1 MDKKIIQGVEISDV
15 RVELNDAPVTCWV
28 WFKVNGFQS
37 LACLKKASD
46 GEFLVERHDT
56 LGCYN
61 EHEEDVTVTVLN
73 ELDEEVYDEFLGE
86 LYDYL
91 NEIVF
96 VQTHTTD
103 EELVK
108 SWIKNLETSELI
120 ELWETLTSEINNP
133 SVIWDMDFFL
143 EDYLPECISSKH
155 MDVLELARI
164 VTGNDCYVEHFDI
177 NDDFVYI
184 NHLGL
189 WESINDYDIV
199 DLVMGFIDDYDAIEY
214 SDTIKNKLS
223 EIKEENE
230 D

>member
-1 MDKKIIQGVEISDV
+1 MSNTTDKELVEI
-15 RVELNDAPVTCWV
+15 
-28 WFKVNGFQS
+28 
-37 LACLKKASD
+37 
-46 GEFLVERHDT
+46 
-56 LGCYN
+56 
-61 EHEEDVTVTVLN
+61 
-73 ELDEEVYDEFLGE
+73 
-86 LYDYL
+86 
-91 NEIVF
+91 
-96 VQTHTTD
+96 
-103 EELVK
+103 
-108 SWIKNLETSELI
+108 WIRNLETCELI

-143 EDYLPECISSKH
+143 EDYLPGCITSKQ

-189 WESINDYDIV
+189 WESINDCDIA
-199 DLVMGFIDDYDAIEY
+199 DLVMGFIDDYDAINY